1 MSKSKNKI
9 STCYTSMECNLCKAI
24 KKRKFTDGDIVF
36 STAENCSDCDGK
48 MLITKI
54 FGVTMD

>member
-9 STCYTSMECNLCKAI
+9 STCYTSMECNSCKII
-24 KKRKFTDGDIVF
+24 KKRKFIDGDIVF
-36 STAENCSDCDGK
+36 SSVENCSECDGK
-48 MLITKI
+48 MVITKI

>member
-9 STCYTSMECNLCKAI
+9 STCYTSTECSSCKII
-24 KKRKFTDGDIVF
+24 KKIKLTDGDIVF
-36 STAENCSDCDGK
+36 CTAENCSECDGK
-48 MLITKI
+48 MFITKI

>member
-9 STCYTSMECNLCKAI
+9 STCYTSMECNSCKAI

-36 STAENCSDCDGK
+36 STAENCFDCDGK

>member
-9 STCYTSMECNLCKAI
+9 STCYTSTECNSCKFI

-36 STAENCSDCDGK
+36 STAENCSECDGK
-48 MLITKI
+48 MIITKI
-54 FGVTMD
+54 FGVVMD

>member
-9 STCYTSMECNLCKAI
+9 STCYTSMECNSCKII
-24 KKRKFTDGDIVF
+24 KKRKFVDDDYVF
-36 STAENCSDCDGK
+36 STPENCSECDGK

>member
-9 STCYTSMECNLCKAI
+9 STCYSTMECNLCKI
-24 KKRKFTDGDIVF
+24 LKKRKFSDGDVVF
-36 STAENCSDCDGK
+36 SISEGCSKCDGK

>member
-9 STCYTSMECNLCKAI
+9 STCYTSTEYNSCKII
-24 KKRKFTDGDIVF
+24 KKRKFTDGDVVF
-36 STAENCSDCDGK
+36 STAENCSECDGK
-48 MLITKI
+48 MVITKI

>member
-9 STCYTSMECNLCKAI
+9 STCYTYLECNSCNAI
-24 KKRKFTDGDIVF
+24 KKRKFTEGDVVF

>member
-9 STCYTSMECNLCKAI
+9 TICYTSMECNSCKI
-24 KKRKFTDGDIVF
+24 FKKRKFIDGDFVY
-36 STAENCSDCDGK
+36 SSLENCSECDGK
-48 MLITKI
+48 MMITKI

>member
-9 STCYTSMECNLCKAI
+9 TTCHVSMECGFCKVL
-24 KKRKFTDGDIVF
+24 KKRKFVDGDFVY
-36 STAENCSDCDGK
+36 SSHENCSECDGK

-54 FGVTMD
+54 FGMTMD